1 MAMKGRIGTIK
12 LSDIFQMLAMS
23 AESQTLTVRRADQRK
38 AFFFTQNGVTV
49 YFFGGLQAVQ
59 MGEILVNLDRITEQQ
74 LQQAIGEQEGSSPRL
89 GEILVHR
96 GFATQ
101 DDINMAVRRQ
111 IEEELYELLSW
122 DEGEFEVTDGP
133 PAAEEI
139 KDPENVIQLT
149 FDVTG
154 VLMEAARRM
163 DELEALTAT
172 VPSLD
177 DVYVWQDGSSPA
189 TVSCE
194 KAWQQRM
201 CQLFDR
207 RITVHRIIEQLSLSR
222 FDATE
227 FLAGL
232 IGESAVRALSGE
244 ELRKLATEALTG
256 GDTAEGLRI
265 AERVVRLMSD
275 DASLRI
281 KLAGVYEKLD
291 RKPKAVFHLLA
302 ASDICSGRGE
312 FDQGAAHL
320 DRALALDRQSPEIR
334 ERLMQMHLARG
345 DARQAARV
353 GTELLVTHLAAR
365 SSEAGAHARK
375 ILEIAPSD
383 ERLWFRV
390 IDLLTQYR
398 RVTEAR
404 EILLALPEAI
414 LGASGNAVAPICRRI
429 LDIDPSMKDIAQ
441 LLARAQG
448 GDIKKVRRRRLL
460 DGIATGF
467 VVATSVVLAMYFLWR
482 ALQMGR

>member
-38 AFFFTQNGVTV
+38 AFFFTQSGVTV
-49 YFFGGLQAVQ
+49 YFFGGLQAVH
-59 MGEILVNLDRITEQQ
+59 MGEILVNLDRITEEQ
-74 LQQAIGEQEGSSPRL
+74 LRESISEQNFSPPRL
-89 GEILVHR
+89 GEILVLK

-101 DDINMAVRRQ
+101 DDINTAVRRQ

-133 PAAEEI
+133 PPADQI
-139 KDPENVIQLT
+139 KDPQNVIQLT

-163 DELEALTAT
+163 DELEALAQT

-177 DVYVWQDGSSPA
+177 DVYVWQEGASPA

-201 CQLFDR
+201 CQLLDR
-207 RITVHRIIEQLSLSR
+207 RTTVHKIIESLSLSR

-227 FLAGL
+227 FLSRL
-232 IGESAVRALSGE
+232 IGGNAVRALSAE
-244 ELRKLATEALTG
+244 ELRKLATEALAG
-256 GDTAEGLRI
+256 GDTPEGLRL
-265 AERVVRLMSD
+265 AERVVRLMGED
-275 DASLRI
+275 VDLRI
-281 KLAGVYEKLD
+281 KLAGIYEQLD

-302 ASDICSGRGE
+302 AADICSGRGE
-312 FDQGAAHL
+312 FDQGAAHVG
-320 DRALALDRQSPEIR
+320 RALALERQNPEIR
-334 ERLMQMHLARG
+334 ERLMQLHLARG
-345 DARQAARV
+345 DAKQAAHV

-383 ERLWFRV
+383 EQLWFRV

-398 RVTEAR
+398 RVGEAR
-404 EILLALPEAI
+404 DILLAMPESI
-414 LGASGNAVAPICRRI
+414 LDAHGTAVAPVCRRI
-429 LDIDPSMKDIAQ
+429 LDVDPSMTDVARLQ
-441 LLARAQG
+441 TRAQG
-448 GDIKKVRRRRLL
+448 GDIKRVRRRRVL
-460 DGIATGF
+460 DGIVTGF
-467 VVATSVVLAMYFLWR
+467 VVVTCLVLAIYYLWR
-482 ALQMGR
+482 AVRMGA

>member
-1 MAMKGRIGTIK
+1 MALAGKIGTIK

-23 AESQTLTVRRADQRK
+23 AESQTLSVRRADERK

-49 YFFGGLQAVQ
+49 YFFGGIQAVH
-59 MGEILVNLDRITEQQ
+59 MGEILVNLDRITEEQ
-74 LQQAIGEQEGSSPRL
+74 LQEAIGEQASFSPRL
-89 GEILVHR
+89 GEILVHK

-101 DDINMAVRRQ
+101 DDINIAVRRQ

-133 PAAEEI
+133 PPADQI
-139 KDPENVIQLT
+139 QDPENVIQLT

-163 DELEALTAT
+163 DELEALAQT

-177 DVYVWQDGSSPA
+177 DVYVWQEGSSPA

-207 RITVHRIIEQLSLSR
+207 RITVHKIIEQLSLSR
-222 FDATE
+222 FDATH

-232 IGESAVRALSGE
+232 IGENAVRALSAQ
-244 ELRKLATEALTG
+244 ELRKLVSEALADGETP
-256 GDTAEGLRI
+256 EGLRI

-275 DASLRI
+275 DVELRL
-281 KLAGVYEKLD
+281 KLAGVYEQLD

-302 ASDICSGRGE
+302 AADICAGRDQL
-312 FDQGAAHL
+312 DQGVAHL
-320 DRALALDRQSPEIR
+320 GRAFALDRQNPEIR
-334 ERLMQMHLARG
+334 ERLMQLHLARG
-345 DARQAARV
+345 DAKQAARV
-353 GTELLVTHLAAR
+353 GTELLVTYLAAR

-398 RVTEAR
+398 RVAEAR
-404 EILLALPEAI
+404 ETLLAMPESI
-414 LGASGNAVAPICRRI
+414 LDAHGRAVAPICRRI
-429 LDIDPSMKDIAQ
+429 LDVDPSMKDVAQ

-460 DGIATGF
+460 DGIVTGF
-467 VVATSVVLAMYFLWR
+467 AVMICLVLAIYYLWR
-482 ALQMGR
+482 AVLMGG